1 MAISNIL
8 EFVFDGAVVAAV
20 ISFIIFMIKRHDEKE
35 GEFKKVNDTLKEIKD
50 QAESD
55 KDEVNKRFKVLEKD
69 IVRTQLLML
78 MYNYENDDKRE
89 LLQVA
94 EHYFVDLKANWYM
107 TGLFNRFLE
116 KKGIGKPDW
125 FKTE

>member
-1 MAISNIL
+1 MTISNIL

-35 GEFKKVNDTLKEIKD
+35 GEFKKVNDTLTEIKD
-50 QAESD
+50 QAKSY

-78 MYNYENDDKRE
+78 MYNYEKDDKRE

-94 EHYFVDLKANWYM
+94 EHYFVDLKADWYM

-125 FKTE
+125 FKLD

>member
-1 MAISNIL
+1 MTISNIL
-8 EFVFDGAVVAAV
+8 GYVFDGAVVAAV

-35 GEFKKVNDTLKEIKD
+35 GEIKQVNDTLKEIKD
-50 QAESD
+50 QAKSDKEESD
-55 KDEVNKRFKVLEKD
+55 KRFKILEKD
-69 IVRTQLLML
+69 IVRTQLLTL
-78 MYNYENDDKRE
+78 MYNYEPEDEHE
-89 LLQVA
+89 LMQVA

>member
-1 MAISNIL
+1 MTISKIL

-35 GEFKKVNDTLKEIKD
+35 GEIKQVNDTLKEIKD
-50 QAESD
+50 QAKSD
-55 KDEVNKRFKVLEKD
+55 KDEANKKFKILEKD
-69 IVRTQLLML
+69 IVRTQLLVL
-78 MYNYENDDKRE
+78 MYNYESEEEHE
-89 LLQVA
+89 LMQVA
-94 EHYFVDLKANWYM
+94 EHYFVNLKADWYM

-125 FKTE
+125 FKLD

>member
-1 MAISNIL
+1 MTISKIL

-35 GEFKKVNDTLKEIKD
+35 GEFKQVNDTLKEIKD
-50 QAESD
+50 QAKSD
-55 KDEVNKRFKVLEKD
+55 KDEANKRFKVLEKD

-78 MYNYENDDKRE
+78 MYNYESEDEHE
-89 LLQVA
+89 LMQVA
-94 EHYFVDLKANWYM
+94 EHYFVDLKADWYM

-116 KKGIGKPDW
+116 KKDIGKPDW
-125 FKTE
+125 FKLD

>member
-35 GEFKKVNDTLKEIKD
+35 GEFKQVNDTLKEIKD
-50 QAESD
+50 QAKSD
-55 KDEVNKRFKVLEKD
+55 KDEANKRFKVLEKD

-94 EHYFVDLKANWYM
+94 EHYFVDLKADWYM

-125 FKTE
+125 FKLD

>member
-1 MAISNIL
+1 MTISNIL
-8 EFVFDGAVVAAV
+8 KFVFDGAVVAAV
-20 ISFIIFMIKRHDEKE
+20 ISFIIFLIKRHDEKE

-50 QAESD
+50 QAKSDKEESD
-55 KDEVNKRFKVLEKD
+55 KRFKILEKD
-69 IVRTQLLML
+69 IVRTQLLTL
-78 MYNYENDDKRE
+78 MYNYEDEDEHE
-89 LLQVA
+89 LMQVA
-94 EHYFVDLKANWYM
+94 ENYFVDLKANWYM

>member
-1 MAISNIL
+1 MTISNIL
-8 EFVFDGAVVAAV
+8 GYVFDGAVVAAV

-35 GEFKKVNDTLKEIKD
+35 GEIKQVNDTLKEIKD
-50 QAESD
+50 QAKSD
-55 KDEVNKRFKVLEKD
+55 KDETNKRFKVLEKD

-78 MYNYENDDKRE
+78 MYNYEHDDKRE

-94 EHYFVDLKANWYM
+94 EHYFVDLKADWYM

>member
-1 MAISNIL
+1 MTISKIL

-35 GEFKKVNDTLKEIKD
+35 GEFKQVNDTLKEIKD
-50 QAESD
+50 QAKSD
-55 KDEVNKRFKVLEKD
+55 KDEANKKFKVLEKD
-69 IVRTQLLML
+69 IVRTQLLVL
-78 MYNYENDDKRE
+78 MYNYESEDEHE
-89 LLQVA
+89 LMQVA
-94 EHYFVDLKANWYM
+94 EHYFVNLKADWYM

-125 FKTE
+125 FKLD

>member
-94 EHYFVDLKANWYM
+94 EHYFVDLKAYWYM
-107 TGLFNRFLE
+107 TGLV
-116 KKGIGKPDW
+116 
-125 FKTE
+125 